1 MMILIA
7 GPVRSG
13 TKEAAGAAPTLLS
26 DLRHPAIDKQF
37 CRIDKAGGI

>member
-13 TKEAAGAAPTLLS
+13 TNGDQALIEHNMQRLDEMAL
-26 DLRHPAIDKQF
+26 QVY
-37 CRIDKAGGI
+37 